1 MCAWNMPAQ
10 TNTRFCEFF
19 KLRNKIDSIKVF
31 DRKIYW
37 KYASLLDLCGSNSSF
52 SQDDHVKN
60 LEMMEGEF
68 FDKDTLDLIERPLM
82 SKIAALQNKMM
93 RKALTEYETLVL
105 EMIQR
110 MKMDR
115 RDDNNTD
122 PPRIPKRSEAMRK
135 RYGK

>member
-1 MCAWNMPAQ
+1 MPAQ
-10 TNTRFCEFF
+10 TNEQFRGFCR
-19 KLRNKIDSIKVF
+19 LRDKIDSIKVF
-31 DRKIYW
+31 DRKTYW
-37 KYASLLDLCGSNSSF
+37 KYASFLDLCGSNSSF

-68 FDKDTLDLIERPLM
+68 YDKDTFDLIERPLM
-82 SKIAALQNKMM
+82 SKISALQNKMM

-110 MKMDR
+110 MKIDR
-115 RDDNNTD
+115 RDDSNTE